1 MERNYNCEHGNLSLH
16 RLHTLLLCGGVWL
29 ILFFVSFFYEFADE
43 QYLTFCAPD
52 NNDTLPLMSESSS
65 VSNISFST
73 EEKTFCRSKQM
84 SCKNILFVQDYEVF
98 GGPQKMSWPKNPSF
112 VSSPISRGMRRLE
125 TRHPLPATAILE
137 CTTHCITTSLTPS
150 SSSAKATHL
159 HAGA

>member
-1 MERNYNCEHGNLSLH
+1 MVVFGK
-16 RLHTLLLCGGVWL
+16 

-73 EEKTFCRSKQM
+73 EEKKTFFRSKQM
-84 SCKNILFVQDYEVF
+84 SCKNILFVQDYVVF
-98 GGPQKMSWPKNPSF
+98 GGPQKLSWPKNPSF
-112 VSSPISRGMRRLE
+112 VSSPISREIRRLE